1 MSATERVLA
10 YARDLQRATTFGELV
25 EITQRVL
32 ATIGYQHAWL
42 FVGVDDDAKEWRM
55 LDFAGAKRADAWA
68 TAPIL
73 RIEGD
78 AMLEE
83 IHRGTEPV
91 VVEDARTD
99 PRTNKQIVEVLG
111 NRTIINVPLRLLD
124 RAFGAF
130 GTGTFGDEGVRAP
143 TPDDLALLTAMGE
156 QLAVAAGRI
165 RFLAQIEES
174 RAAEKASAARLR
186 VLASSTRWF
195 ASLTSNVR
203 VLVGAIARTLAE
215 ELAAATTVQIVG
227 ADGQLEVQA
236 IHDLDESLAETLKD
250 LWRRAPLKP
259 NEGIGGHVIATRR
272 SVLIT
277 DLAKS
282 EMLSAMHEAHRELV
296 MEMSAEGA
304 IISILAVP
312 LIARERVIGV
322 LNLRRVKT
330 TTPFTVDD
338 QQLAQDLA
346 DRAALAIE
354 NATLLADLEARVAI
368 RTRELELANR
378 DMEAFSYS
386 VAHDLRAPLR
396 AMGHFAVA
404 ILEDYGDRIDD
415 IGRDYLSRIQRGGD
429 QMQAIIDALLALA
442 RLTKK
447 DVVRER
453 IDLDAIANDVVST
466 LVSGQPERTVD
477 VTIQRGMTAI
487 GDPMLLRALYENL
500 IGNAWKFTRYRTPA
514 RIEIGMEEKA
524 DERVYYVRDN
534 GAGFDQSFVDKLFA
548 PFQRLHAATEFEGSG
563 IGLATAH
570 KIVSRHGGRIWA
582 EGSTGEGAT
591 LRFTLPQSPRL

>member
-1 MSATERVLA
+1 MTTTERILA
-10 YARDLQRATTFGELV
+10 YARDLQQATTFGDLLEV
-25 EITQRVL
+25 TQRML
-32 ATIGYQHAWL
+32 STIGYAHAWL
-42 FVGVDDDAKEWRM
+42 FVATDDDGTEWRM
-55 LDFAGAKRADAWA
+55 LDYAGAKRADVWA
-68 TAPIL
+68 AAPVVKVH
-73 RIEGD
+73 GD

-83 IHRGTEPV
+83 IRAATEPV

-99 PRTNKQIVEVLG
+99 PRTNKQIVEALG

-130 GTGTFGDEGVRAP
+130 GTGTFGDEGVRIP
-143 TPDDLALLTAMGE
+143 TEDELALLSGMGE

-165 RFLAQIEES
+165 RFLAQLEES

-195 ASLTSNVR
+195 ASLTSDVQ

-215 ELAAATTVQIVG
+215 ELAAATTVQLVS

-236 IHDLDESLAETLKD
+236 IHDLDESLAAALED
-250 LWRRAPLKP
+250 LWRRAPLKS
-259 NEGIGGHVIATRR
+259 NEGIGGRVIATRR
-272 SVLIT
+272 PVLVA
-277 DLAKS
+277 DLASS
-282 EMLSAMHEAHRELV
+282 EMLDAMHETHRALV
-296 MEMSAEGA
+296 KDIGG
-304 IISILAVP
+304 IVSILAVP

-330 TTPFTVDD
+330 TTPFSLDD
-338 QQLAQDLA
+338 QRLAQDLA

-354 NATLLADLEARVAI
+354 NATLLAELEARVAA
-368 RTRELELANR
+368 RTLELELANR
-378 DMEAFSYS
+378 DLEAFSYS

-415 IGRDYLSRIQRGGD
+415 IGRDYLSRIQRGGE

-447 DVVRER
+447 DIVRER
-453 IDLDAIANDVVST
+453 IDLGSIANDVVSS

-477 VTIQRGMTAI
+477 VTIERDMTAM

-500 IGNAWKFTRYRTPA
+500 IGNAWKFTRHRTPA
-514 RIEIGMEEKA
+514 KIEVGVEDRA
-524 DERVYYVRDN
+524 GERVYYVRDN

-570 KIVSRHGGRIWA
+570 KIVARHGGRIWA
-582 EGSTGEGAT
+582 EGATGEGAT
-591 LRFTLPQSPRL
+591 LRFTLASASRSAP

>member
-1 MSATERVLA
+1 VTTADRVLE
-10 YARDLQRATTFGELV
+10 YARDLQRATTFGELLDV
-25 EITQRVL
+25 SQRMV
-32 ATIGYQHAWL
+32 ATIGYPHAWL
-42 FVGVDDDAKEWRM
+42 FVADDENAMQWRL
-55 LDFAGAKRADAWA
+55 LDVAGTKRVDAWA
-68 TAPIL
+68 AAPIL
-73 RIEGD
+73 RVKGD

-83 IHRGTEPV
+83 IHRGTAPV

-99 PRTNKQIVEVLG
+99 ARTNKEIVEALG

-143 TPDDLALLTAMGE
+143 TPEDLALLAGMAE

-165 RFLAQIEES
+165 RFLAQLEDS
-174 RAAEKASAARLR
+174 RNAEQASAARLR

-195 ASLTSNVR
+195 ASLTSDVQ

-215 ELAAATTVQIVG
+215 ELAAATTVQLVA

-236 IHDLDESLAETLKD
+236 IHDLDPSLAGLLEE
-250 LWRRAPLKP
+250 LWRRAPLTP
-259 NEGIGGHVIATRR
+259 SEGIGGRVIATRQP
-272 SVLIT
+272 VLIA

-282 EMLSAMHEAHRELV
+282 EMLAAMHETHRALV
-296 MEMSAEGA
+296 KDMSTV
-304 IISILAVP
+304 SILAVP
-312 LIARERVIGV
+312 LIARDRVIGV

-330 TTPFTVDD
+330 TTPFTLDD
-338 QQLAQDLA
+338 QRLAQDLA

-354 NATLLADLEARVAI
+354 NATLLADLEARVAV

-378 DMEAFSYS
+378 DLESFSYS

-415 IGRDYLSRIQRGGD
+415 IGRDYLARIQRGGE

-447 DVVRER
+447 DIALER
-453 IDLDAIANDVVST
+453 IDLGAIANDVVSS

-477 VTIQRGMTAI
+477 VTIERGMTAM

-500 IGNAWKFTRYRTPA
+500 IGNAWKFTRHRTPA
-514 RIEIGMEEKA
+514 RIEVGMEEKA
-524 DERVYYVRDN
+524 GERIFYVRDN

-548 PFQRLHAATEFEGSG
+548 PFQRLHAASEFEGSG

-582 EGSTGEGAT
+582 EGATGEGAT
-591 LRFTLPQSPRL
+591 LRFTLPPGRPA